1 MTRAGLCTLTP
12 SARQQEADWLAQVVA
27 DSKVKP
33 TAVPGFTG
41 IKPLPA
47 RTTWRDPAV
56 KLKRQARS
64 MNRLAMQDFAAH
76 RKEIEDREKLRAMV
90 ESLT

>member
-1 MTRAGLCTLTP
+1 MIRAGLCTRTP

-33 TAVPGFTG
+33 TVVPGFTG
-41 IKPLPA
+41 VKPLPS

-64 MNRLAMQDFAAH
+64 MNRMAAQDFAAH
-76 RKEIEDREKLRAMV
+76 RKEIEDREKLLAMV
-90 ESLT
+90 EGLE